1 MKQQSLISTY
11 STHITAVSACPRTV
25 TKVEE
30 NYDILAGSCRR
41 GCLNP
46 SCKRLVVLRGLRIN
60 RALRS
65 VHSAHRASYTDFQQR
80 LYFIEL
86 HALKAKITWFSIIV
100 DHMYYQ

>member
-1 MKQQSLISTY
+1 MKQSLISTY
-11 STHITAVSACPRTV
+11 TTHIIAVSACLRTV

-30 NYDILAGSCRR
+30 NYDILAGSFRR
-41 GCLNP
+41 GCLIP
-46 SCKRLVVLRGLRIN
+46 SCKRLAVLRRLRIN

-65 VHSAHRASYTDFQQR
+65 RPVHRASYTDFQQR

>member
-1 MKQQSLISTY
+1 MKQSLISTY
-11 STHITAVSACPRTV
+11 TTHITAVSACLRTV

-30 NYDILAGSCRR
+30 NYDILVGSFRR

-46 SCKRLVVLRGLRIN
+46 SCKRLAVLHRLRIN

-65 VHSAHRASYTDFQQR
+65 RSVHRASYTDFQQR

-86 HALKAKITWFSIIV
+86 HALKAKITWFSIMV